1 MPITYS
7 SVSVRGLTVLNV
19 VLLAS
24 LFGGCSA
31 DLIDP
36 QPSGEPALAVETSA
50 GQVVLRDLPELTVAL
65 PDPSSEPALYRD
77 SLALRRQVAANGGEV
92 FVGLKP
98 AGAPRTKETERLE
111 TSIERPG
118 LLVRRGTRAALSIAD
133 VQTALSAITSMQGEI
148 VRYYE
153 AVGIAMVR
161 IPAERVVGM
170 SRHASVNWVEPRLD
184 VMRPDDANALGE
196 RRAAMFTQTIPAN
209 ITHIA
214 APEAWTYSTGVGA
227 RVLFID
233 KGYDRGHEDLP
244 VVPLGNCSNGSRN
257 GCDDDPV
264 FNQNHGTAV
273 AGVTFARNN
282 TFGVVGV
289 AHGVSASDAYFW
301 GACDTSCY
309 DQDINGGLNWAIS
322 SLGSLGIINMS
333 LSGNIWQQAIA
344 DCVSAANAAGHVQV
358 ASAGNSGITEIRYPA
373 GYPDVFG
380 VGGVKPDDVHH
391 PVSTTG
397 TQVDF
402 VAPYTV
408 YTTSPGNTD
417 PASI

>member
-1 MPITYS
+1 
-7 SVSVRGLTVLNV
+7 
-19 VLLAS
+19 
-24 LFGGCSA
+24 
-31 DLIDP
+31 
-36 QPSGEPALAVETSA
+36 
-50 GQVVLRDLPELTVAL
+50 
-65 PDPSSEPALYRD
+65 
-77 SLALRRQVAANGGEV
+77 
-92 FVGLKP
+92 
-98 AGAPRTKETERLE
+98 
-111 TSIERPG
+111 
-118 LLVRRGTRAALSIAD
+118 
-133 VQTALSAITSMQGEI
+133 
-148 VRYYE
+148 
-153 AVGIAMVR
+153 
-161 IPAERVVGM
+161 
-170 SRHASVNWVEPRLD
+170 
-184 VMRPDDANALGE
+184 MRPDDANALGE

-309 DQDINGGLNWAIS
+309 DQDIIGGLNWAIS

-408 YTTSPGNTD
+408 YTTSPGNTYTTRFGNSWST
-417 PASI
+417 PAVTGLVALLRSRYPAWDRSAVFSKIKMTALELGTPGWDNKYGFGRIRANLAVAFECPSTTATVVGGKPKMSWSPVPYAVSYRIYRRVTPDLAPNWVLWDSTTSTNYTDYATKVLSFYGYETLPPYPQVAVSYYVAAWTGDVECGLNVSMAYLPNGIPPL